1 MFPSL
6 CMSLSLNAF
15 GVVLR
20 HNAPD
25 CQSRIRQKAVYRVQ
39 STEKYSDSADVKGK
53 PLNQNPLSSYLS
65 ASNRLGI
72 SRHAPTKFTSR
83 LCRRCLSHFALECR
97 AVIAAM
103 ARQMR
108 QCRAKRP
115 TNLAVAWPEW
125 LDFSGQILD
134 DDLRFLSPSRVEK
147 NGRVSPAWG
156 RTVLS
161 Q

>member
-1 MFPSL
+1 MLSELSSVTMHLIVNQEFDRKLYTEYKVHRNTATVP
-6 CMSLSLNAF
+6 MSS
-15 GVVLR
+15 
-20 HNAPD
+20 
-25 CQSRIRQKAVYRVQ
+25 
-39 STEKYSDSADVKGK
+39 K